1 MTGDPEVLKYAAL
14 AIGCIALVWAW
25 LYGHQRSV
33 REQAHRDAAD
43 EALSAQPGLGAQ
55 LHTLSHRVGAIE
67 VEVRKLDSEL
77 DGKASKVDVEEA
89 IRAARAN
96 QVVIDQIA
104 AALPDIRSHQRAIS
118 DKVSN
123 LAADTAATRTSVAHV
138 EKQLGRIMNVLVT
151 KGMEK

>member
-1 MTGDPEVLKYAAL
+1 MTGDPTVLKYAAL

-25 LYGHQRSV
+25 LYGHQRTL

-55 LHTLSHRVGAIE
+55 LHTLNHRVGEIE
-67 VEVRKLDSEL
+67 RDVKNLDDEL
-77 DGKASKVDVEEA
+77 DGKASKADVEEA

-96 QVVIDQIA
+96 QVVIEQIA
-104 AALPDIRSHQRAIS
+104 AVLPDMRSHQRAMS
-118 DKVSN
+118 DKVSD
-123 LAADTAATRTSVAHV
+123 LASEVSATRTSVGHAAA
-138 EKQLGRIMNVLVT
+138 QLDRIMQVIVP